1 MTQVSPEQQ
10 FQIQKLLKKFEQK
23 EVKELKNNPKDLA
36 YAIKLIEHYNN
47 LQETGGHLVKLFQPG
62 PLSIEHYPRHK
73 AFFDA
78 TATHKEV
85 LFRAANRCLAEGT
98 WVATPTLPAE
108 IQNLRPGDMVLD
120 RNHKPVPVVAV
131 WDNGLADVVE
141 FAHNSRS
148 AICTPDHR
156 FLIHG
161 EEVRADKLGTPSGQA
176 RVWNLTVGSE
186 DAYYVLD
193 DGLVTHNCGK
203 SESGAYTTVCWAT
216 GLYPDW
222 WQGRV
227 FDKATYGWVVGDTN
241 DTVRTILQDK
251 LLGTP
256 HGTGLIPKDLIE
268 DVVIRPNTGGTV
280 DMIYVRHKPTG
291 KISRIK
297 FKTYQ
302 SGPESFYGAA
312 PDYVWMDEEPSGKD
326 AQLIWNQCY
335 IRLLTTNGSLL
346 ITFTPLMGWT
356 PLVKDFSESA
366 EDLTPSDD

>member
-1 MTQVSPEQQ
+1 MHNEVSVEQQ
-10 FQIQKLLKKFEQK
+10 AAIQKLLRKFEQK
-23 EVKELKNNPKDLA
+23 EVKALKDNPKDLA
-36 YAIKLIEHYNN
+36 YAIKLIEHYQN
-47 LQETGGHLVKLFQPG
+47 LQDTGGHLVKLFQPG

-78 TATHKEV
+78 TRTHKEV
-85 LFRAANRCLAEGT
+85 LFRAANRC
-98 WVATPTLPAE
+98 
-108 IQNLRPGDMVLD
+108 
-120 RNHKPVPVVAV
+120 
-131 WDNGLADVVE
+131 
-141 FAHNSRS
+141 
-148 AICTPDHR
+148 
-156 FLIHG
+156 
-161 EEVRADKLGTPSGQA
+161 
-176 RVWNLTVGSE
+176 
-186 DAYYVLD
+186 
-193 DGLVTHNCGK
+193 GK
-203 SESGAYTTVCWAT
+203 SESGAYTVSCWAT

-222 WQGRV
+222 WEGRV

-256 HGTGLIPKDLIE
+256 QGTGLIPKELIE
-268 DVVIRPNTGGTV
+268 DVVVRPNTGGTV

-302 SGPESFYGAA
+302 SGPDSFYGAA

-356 PLVKDFSESA
+356 PLVKNFSETA

>member
-1 MTQVSPEQQ
+1 MQVTPEQQ
-10 FQIQKLLKKFEQK
+10 AQIQKLLKKFEQK
-23 EVKELKNNPKDLA
+23 EVKELKNNPKDLN
-36 YAIKLIEHYNN
+36 YAIKLIEHYQN

-98 WVATPTLPAE
+98 LVATPFGPVE
-108 IQNLRPGDMVLD
+108 IQRIRPGHVVLD
-120 RNHKPVPVVAV
+120 REGQPAPVVAV
-131 WDNGLADVVE
+131 WDNGIADLV
-141 FAHNSRS
+141 ALKDKTL
-148 AICTPDHR
+148 CTPDHR
-156 FLIHG
+156 FLING
-161 EEVRADKLGTPSGQA
+161 EEVRAHQLGAACGQG
-176 RVWNLTVGSE
+176 RVWNLTVGSN
-186 DAYYVLD
+186 DAYYLLD
-193 DGLVTHNCGK
+193 SGLATHNCGT
-203 SESGAYTTVCWAT
+203 SESGAYTVTCWAT

-256 HGTGLIPKDLIE
+256 QGTGLIPKELIE

-302 SGPESFYGAA
+302 SGPVSFYGAA

-356 PLVKDFSESA
+356 PLVKTFSETA
-366 EDLTPSDD
+366 EDLTPHDD